1 MASVFRRG
9 GNKRYSI
16 SWFDAETDKWRE
28 RTGYTDKGL
37 SLREGERLELE
48 SAKRAAGE
56 IDPLAEH
63 RKRPIR
69 EHLTDFIAKVTAGN
83 RNSRYV
89 LQVENRIVRIIEGTE
104 AALLHQLDPVK
115 IESFLSELRIRETA
129 LSGITHN
136 EYISSIKA
144 FTKWGVK
151 AQRLAVDPLASLS
164 LIERRAIV
172 TAHPRRALTV
182 EEIGKLLDS
191 AARRPI
197 YELQLIRRGKNRGQL
212 LAEVRTE
219 SIAKATR
226 IGANRRLAYLLAV
239 WTGLRR
245 SELKSLLWSDI
256 DFGTL
261 PVRIR
266 LRAETTKSRRADTL
280 AIHPQ
285 LEQELRA
292 IRPADSAEDAPV
304 LFGVPGMKAL
314 VGDLKFARIDPG
326 TRAMGF
332 VDFHSLRKSL
342 STMMAAAGMSQ
353 RARQAH
359 MRHTDPRLTESTYM
373 DERLLPIAAELSK
386 LPPIPGVD
394 DAAPRS
400 LPMTGTDPKHT

>member
-1 MASVFRRG
+1 MASVFKRG
-9 GNKRYSI
+9 SNKRYSI
-16 SWFDAETDKWRE
+16 SWFDSETEKWRE

-37 SLREGERLELE
+37 SQREGERLELE

-83 RNSRYV
+83 RNSRYI
-89 LQVENRIVRIIEGTE
+89 LQVENRIVRIIEGTGTT
-104 AALLHQLDPVK
+104 LLHQLDPVK

-129 LSGITHN
+129 LSGITRN

-144 FTKWGVK
+144 FTKWAVK

-172 TAHPRRALTV
+172 TAHPRRALSV
-182 EEIGKLLDS
+182 DEIGKLLD
-191 AARRPI
+191 AATRRPI
-197 YELQLIRRGKNRGQL
+197 YELQLIRRGKNRGQAIAHVRPES
-212 LAEVRTE
+212 LAKTIRLG
-219 SIAKATR
+219 K
-226 IGANRRLAYLLAV
+226 NRRLAYLLAV

-245 SELKSLLWSDI
+245 SELKSVMWSDI

-292 IRPADSAEDAPV
+292 IRPADNIEDAPI
-304 LFGVPGMKAL
+304 LSGVPGMKAL
-314 VGDLKFARIDPG
+314 VGDLKYAGIDPG

-386 LPPIPGVD
+386 LPAIPGAN

-400 LPMTGTDPKHT
+400 LPMTGTDPKRT